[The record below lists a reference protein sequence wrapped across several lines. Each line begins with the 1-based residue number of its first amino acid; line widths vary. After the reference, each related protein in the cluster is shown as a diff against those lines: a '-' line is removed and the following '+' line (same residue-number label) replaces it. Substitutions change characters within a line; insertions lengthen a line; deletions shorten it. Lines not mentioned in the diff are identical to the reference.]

1 LPRYDYNVPEPT
13 AAYVASRR
21 QQFAGDPNYYGVET
35 SLRLLFNS
43 WPRNSKIDE
52 VLAKA
57 SCLDRLYSTNVYAIV
72 PMAEQIV
79 SLEIDTALDVGDP
92 DIVERIAT
100 LKLETSERRHYSFAT
115 KYCSFSRPDRY
126 HIFDGQVNWLL
137 QQYRKRFKFAK
148 FDQDALFDYRSFA
161 AVLSEFVKVFGLTE
175 LSKKE
180 LDKFLW
186 IEAGEIWRTAKL
198 RGSE

>member
-1 LPRYDYNVPEPT
+1 
-13 AAYVASRR
+13 
-21 QQFAGDPNYYGVET
+21 
-35 SLRLLFNS
+35 
-43 WPRNSKIDE
+43 
-52 VLAKA
+52 
-57 SCLDRLYSTNVYAIV
+57 
-72 PMAEQIV
+72 M
-79 SLEIDTALDVGDP
+79 
-92 DIVERIAT
+92 
-100 LKLETSERRHYSFAT
+100 
-115 KYCSFSRPDRY
+115 
-126 HIFDGQVNWLL
+126 L

-198 RGSE
+198 KNS